1 MGRRSDHSR
10 EEIRQMALQA
20 AESIVTEGGYKAL
33 SARKVASEIGYT
45 VGTLYLV
52 FENLDELV
60 LHVNGRTLDLMNKWL
75 EQRVDVDRKSSETL
89 CQLASSYI
97 EFAEQNLSRW
107 NMLFEYITEK
117 GNQLPAW
124 YEEKIGRV
132 FSLIEKAL
140 PVINNPI
147 DQASDEQIARVL
159 WASVHGICTLRI
171 RQRLDLAGGQ
181 STEAMTHLLIKNF
194 IRGRQGQPST

>member
-60 LHVNGRTLDLMNKWL
+60 LYVNGRT
-75 EQRVDVDRKSSETL
+75 
-89 CQLASSYI
+89 
-97 EFAEQNLSRW
+97 
-107 NMLFEYITEK
+107 
-117 GNQLPAW
+117 
-124 YEEKIGRV
+124 
-132 FSLIEKAL
+132 
-140 PVINNPI
+140 
-147 DQASDEQIARVL
+147 
-159 WASVHGICTLRI
+159 
-171 RQRLDLAGGQ
+171 
-181 STEAMTHLLIKNF
+181 
-194 IRGRQGQPST
+194 

>member
-60 LHVNGRTLDLMNKWL
+60 LHVNGRTLDLMNTWL

-132 FSLIEKAL
+132 FRLIEKAL

>member
-20 AESIVTEGGYKAL
+20 AESIVTQGGYKAL

-60 LHVNGRTLDLMNKWL
+60 LHVNGRTLDLMNTWL

-194 IRGRQGQPST
+194 IRGRQGKAST

>member
-20 AESIVTEGGYKAL
+20 AESIVTQGGYKAL

-60 LHVNGRTLDLMNKWL
+60 LHVNGRTLDLMNTWL

-140 PVINNPI
+140 PVINDPI

-194 IRGRQGQPST
+194 IRGRQGKAST

>member
-60 LHVNGRTLDLMNKWL
+60 LHVNGRTLDLMNTWL
-75 EQRVDVDRKSSETL
+75 EQRVDVSRESSETL

-132 FSLIEKAL
+132 FRLIEKAL

>member
-60 LHVNGRTLDLMNKWL
+60 LYVNGRTLDLMNAWL

-132 FSLIEKAL
+132 FRLIEKAL